1 MLDILGVR
9 AVKLSA
15 MPVPSPAPPRPW
27 RALRVGA
34 APIVALVALAGC
46 GRPATEEE
54 CGRIVERITKLE
66 LAEAKIGDP
75 KNIAAQVQRT
85 KSALKATAKK
95 QCVGRRITAA
105 ALRCVDEAT
114 SANHIIEVC
123 FD

>member
-1 MLDILGVR
+1 MLDILGIR

-15 MPVPSPAPPRPW
+15 MPALRPALPRTW
-27 RALRVGA
+27 RALRLAA
-34 APIVALVALAGC
+34 APLFALVTLAGC

-54 CGRIVERITKLE
+54 CGRIVERITQLE

-75 KNIAAQVQRT
+75 KNIAAQVKRT
-85 KSALKATAKK
+85 KSALKATAMK
-95 QCVGRRITAA
+95 QCVGRRITPDAI
-105 ALRCVDEAT
+105 RCVDEAT